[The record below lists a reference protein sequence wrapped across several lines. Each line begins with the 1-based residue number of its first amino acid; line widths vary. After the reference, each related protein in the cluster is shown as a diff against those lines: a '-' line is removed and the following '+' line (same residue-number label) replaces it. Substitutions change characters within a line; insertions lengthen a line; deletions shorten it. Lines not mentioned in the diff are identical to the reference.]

1 MHLSCIILDLMHM
14 GDLGVVQM
22 VLGNVLL
29 ELFFRMGGQV
39 TRPEATIARMKAFM
53 KEATDDLGCVQVSLS
68 KLKLNAFYNK
78 SKVCLKLKVVASR
91 HLMPVVLRLLELHF
105 PVRDD
110 YDQRV
115 YHCLRELCLMYDV
128 LDNWT
133 PASQAAAATHYRRHF
148 LLYESLARDRFVPG
162 HPWLWWRLKPKHH
175 PMFHVLE
182 QLGNPRAYWNYGGV
196 VCGCYDC

>member
-1 MHLSCIILDLMHM
+1 M
-14 GDLGVVQM
+14 G
-22 VLGNVLL
+22 
-29 ELFFRMGGQV
+29 EQV

-53 KEATDDLGCVQVSLS
+53 KEAADDLGCVQVSLS
-68 KLKLNAFYNK
+68 KLKLKAFFNNN
-78 SKVCLKLKVVASR
+78 KVCLKLKAAASR

-148 LLYESLARDRFVPG
+148 LLYESLAKDKLVPG
-162 HPWLWWRLKPKHH
+162 QPWLWWRLKPKHH
-175 PMFHVLE
+175 MMFHVLE
-182 QLGNPRAYWNYGGV
+182 QLGNPRAYWNYGDESSIGV
-196 VCGCYDC
+196 AATIAERAHLFTLPLSLLQKHLLDLARRHA